1 MSFQNILVPT
11 DGSEAVKTAV
21 AEAFELAKDA
31 GGHITAL
38 FVKDKNGTDEMAQ
51 AAVGYV
57 AEQGKAVGI
66 PVETKVLSG
75 QPAETIAK
83 LADDYDIIVMG
94 TLGRTGMKKLFAGS
108 VAEKVVK
115 LATCP
120 VIVVRNSEKSQ

>member
-21 AEAFELAKDA
+21 AEAFELAKVA

-38 FVKDKNGTDEMAQ
+38 FVKDKNGTDEMAN

-57 AEQGKAVGI
+57 AEQGKANGI
-66 PVETKVLSG
+66 PVETKVLQG

-83 LADDYDIIVMG
+83 LAADYDVIVMG

-115 LATCP
+115 LSTIP